1 MGQSGRESARRE
13 GSPIPVASELHRLS
27 RTAVSAP
34 ASAPV
39 TVLRP
44 LGPPVRGGL
53 SPRRRRAAAP
63 RCPPVRTTATAASMP
78 LPGPAA
84 SVGWVQTSQLPSG
97 RCSASTPAFL
107 GTGGKSPSWRGPCCS
122 GADSPALSVGEAS
135 ATETGDYTENSG
147 TLAFA
152 PGGRGKTIT
161 VATIADA
168 DTDEETFTLTLSGE
182 SNVTLAVGQFQTG
195 SGKNMQMLG
204 QLFTGESVIALRL
217 GQ

>member
-1 MGQSGRESARRE
+1 
-13 GSPIPVASELHRLS
+13 
-27 RTAVSAP
+27 
-34 ASAPV
+34 
-39 TVLRP
+39 
-44 LGPPVRGGL
+44 
-53 SPRRRRAAAP
+53 
-63 RCPPVRTTATAASMP
+63 MP

-135 ATETGDYTENSG
+135 ATEGENLEFTARLSRASGKTVWEDREATETGDYTENSG

-204 QLFTGESVIALRL
+204 QLFTGESGSIRHRR
-217 GQ
+217 